1 MQKQKNKQKQIQD
14 VVQLIDESYIL
25 DTDIKAKK
33 KVLDAN
39 KKELKKTALKEGK
52 SMLSGEL
59 IDIALSDETK
69 TEIDPKE
76 LYALLSDMGMQNAFW
91 DIISVKIGDAKKR
104 VGDMVLEKIWKQST
118 KKKSKLTFKK
128 RK

>member
-14 VVQLIDESYIL
+14 IVQLIDESYIL

-39 KKELKKTALKEGK
+39 KKELKKTALNEGK

>member
-14 VVQLIDESYIL
+14 IVQLIDESYIL

>member
-14 VVQLIDESYIL
+14 IVQLIDESYIL

-76 LYALLSDMGMQNAFW
+76 LYTLLSDMGMQNAFW

-104 VGDMVLEKIWKQST
+104 VGDMVLEQIWKQST
-118 KKKSKLTFKK
+118 KRNSKLTFKK

>member
-14 VVQLIDESYIL
+14 IVQLIDESYIL

-104 VGDMVLEKIWKQST
+104 VGDMVLEQIWKQST
-118 KKKSKLTFKK
+118 KRNSKLTFKK

>member
-14 VVQLIDESYIL
+14 IVQLIDESYIL

-76 LYALLSDMGMQNAFW
+76 LYTLLSDMGMQNAFW

-104 VGDMVLEKIWKQST
+104 VGDMVLEQIWEQST
-118 KKKSKLTFKK
+118 KRNSKLTFKK

>member
-25 DTDIKAKK
+25 DTDIKAKE
-33 KVLDAN
+33 KVLKAN

-76 LYALLSDMGMQNAFW
+76 LYTLLSDMGMQNAFW

-104 VGDMVLEKIWKQST
+104 VGDMVLEQIWKQST
-118 KKKSKLTFKK
+118 KRNSKLTFKK

>member
-25 DTDIKAKK
+25 DTDIKAKE
-33 KVLDAN
+33 KVLKAN

-104 VGDMVLEKIWKQST
+104 VGDMVLEQIWKQST
-118 KKKSKLTFKK
+118 KRNSKLTFKK

>member
-1 MQKQKNKQKQIQD
+1 MQKQKNKQKQVQD
-14 VVQLIDESYIL
+14 IVQLIDESYIL

-39 KKELKKTALKEGK
+39 KKDLKKTALKEGK

>member
-14 VVQLIDESYIL
+14 IVQLIDESYIL

-76 LYALLSDMGMQNAFW
+76 LYTLLSDMGMQNAFW
-91 DIISVKIGDAKKR
+91 DIISVKIGDARKR
-104 VGDMVLEKIWKQST
+104 VGDMVLEQIWKQST
-118 KKKSKLTFKK
+118 KRNSKLTFKK

>member
-1 MQKQKNKQKQIQD
+1 MQKQKNKQKQVQD
-14 VVQLIDESYIL
+14 IVQLIDESYIL

>member
-1 MQKQKNKQKQIQD
+1 MQKQKNKQKQVQD
-14 VVQLIDESYIL
+14 IVQLIDESYIL

-39 KKELKKTALKEGK
+39 KKELKKTALNEGK

>member
-39 KKELKKTALKEGK
+39 KKELKKTALNEGK

-104 VGDMVLEKIWKQST
+104 VGDMVLEQIWKQST
-118 KKKSKLTFKK
+118 KRNSKLTFKK